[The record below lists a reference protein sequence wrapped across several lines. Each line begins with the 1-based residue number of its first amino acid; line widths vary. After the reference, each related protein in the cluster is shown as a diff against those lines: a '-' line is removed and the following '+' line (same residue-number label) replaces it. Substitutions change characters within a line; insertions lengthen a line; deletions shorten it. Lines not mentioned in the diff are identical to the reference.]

1 MTTSEN
7 IALLRQYTIESN
19 IIELDKL
26 FSGFQ
31 SDDIIEY
38 NLLEYI
44 NYVFKMAFRYVKQ
57 SVAEWLIS
65 RYRIYIHDLSR
76 NVFLYPFLHYISSR
90 NAIIRKSYKLFTPD
104 SPEYRLLDWYFSSN
118 FVYDINSLKRLT
130 LKLGVTNNYDLLQ
143 LVISKT
149 YVTIDNS
156 DFGIMCEYGAL
167 DCARLVLDTYHF
179 LDIRDDDH
187 YAFYWAATLNRVHV
201 TIWLASKY
209 PDIYHYRISDDGK
222 NIKAFYYF
230 KNYPEDGESLIQAN
244 MNDISS
250 KFITACVKNK
260 LDFIKLYHELLGD
273 FDILPHHTKISGIH
287 RLIDNNSND
296 AVFYIIDNLKSIGTS
311 LKTRILTYSI
321 GLSNFDIA
329 HKILS
334 VENGENGQYYT
345 PLDYKY
351 LVTNL
356 SITNIRAHGYSIIKY
371 LKQIVPLKTDMC
383 SVFEAAFISGQY
395 NLAQYIFE
403 SCYVNLDDRL
413 KCVSLFRSAVV
424 VKGPDSIKFL
434 LDVIKLD
441 EYFKLE
447 FRKIC
452 YYAGGCGNL
461 ENLLWLIE
469 YSESRDDIIKPNI
482 NKCFKALCSSRILTS
497 VQYFYKMY
505 SDKIVL
511 NPPEFE
517 QSPLKNAIDSISP
530 DVCKWLY
537 SLYAYDL
544 TINND
549 QVFRDVVHEN
559 RYYLDDIVAMLRW
572 LHELYPDRYDLVIN
586 RRGEIRYWN
595 IRNLLSIIGTLC
607 IDQSEVETCS
617 ICYCADSEV
626 ITVPCKHMYCGS
638 CIQRW
643 YNTNTSCPFCRT
655 NICGVLKLIY
665 HGDSTISL

>member
-1 MTTSEN
+1 
-7 IALLRQYTIESN
+7 
-19 IIELDKL
+19 
-26 FSGFQ
+26 
-31 SDDIIEY
+31 
-38 NLLEYI
+38 
-44 NYVFKMAFRYVKQ
+44 
-57 SVAEWLIS
+57 
-65 RYRIYIHDLSR
+65 
-76 NVFLYPFLHYISSR
+76 
-90 NAIIRKSYKLFTPD
+90 
-104 SPEYRLLDWYFSSN
+104 
-118 FVYDINSLKRLT
+118 
-130 LKLGVTNNYDLLQ
+130 
-143 LVISKT
+143 
-149 YVTIDNS
+149 
-156 DFGIMCEYGAL
+156 
-167 DCARLVLDTYHF
+167 
-179 LDIRDDDH
+179 
-187 YAFYWAATLNRVHV
+187 
-201 TIWLASKY
+201 
-209 PDIYHYRISDDGK
+209 
-222 NIKAFYYF
+222 
-230 KNYPEDGESLIQAN
+230 
-244 MNDISS
+244 
-250 KFITACVKNK
+250 
-260 LDFIKLYHELLGD
+260 
-273 FDILPHHTKISGIH
+273 
-287 RLIDNNSND
+287 
-296 AVFYIIDNLKSIGTS
+296 
-311 LKTRILTYSI
+311 
-321 GLSNFDIA
+321 
-329 HKILS
+329 
-334 VENGENGQYYT
+334 
-345 PLDYKY
+345 
-351 LVTNL
+351 
-356 SITNIRAHGYSIIKY
+356 
-371 LKQIVPLKTDMC
+371 MC